1 MSLRGSKDY
10 IKTLHVECAG
20 DMLEL
25 QSIRNIIKMIN
36 KKTKQ
41 SAEPGSPYTR
51 NIVRVKPRGAR
62 TKHAIADG
70 RHPRA
75 YDQSLPLRHAE
86 RLDVYI
92 AQEWT
97 IHGNKYWKQYSTT
110 QGKYV

>member
-10 IKTLHVECAG
+10 LKTLHVECAG

-36 KKTKQ
+36 KKAKQ
-41 SAEPGSPYTR
+41 SSNGNPYTR

-75 YDQSLPLRHAE
+75 YDQSLPIRHAE

-92 AQEWT
+92 AQESNRDT
-97 IHGNKYWKQYSTT
+97 RRFDVN
-110 QGKYV
+110 V